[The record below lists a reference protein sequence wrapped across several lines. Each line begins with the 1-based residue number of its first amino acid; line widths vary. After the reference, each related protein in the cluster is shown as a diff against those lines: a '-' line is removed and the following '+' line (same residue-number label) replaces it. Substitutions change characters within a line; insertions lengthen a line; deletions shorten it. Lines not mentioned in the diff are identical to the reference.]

1 MKLANLLV
9 IAQCEQNNFVTNL
22 YSIYSIF
29 VDKLGNGEFEE
40 SLSMM
45 QISRVNKLHFENIE
59 LPILAWA
66 CRVKDFGVSLSS
78 SSVRK
83 SNS

>member
-59 LPILAWA
+59 LPILA
-66 CRVKDFGVSLSS
+66 
-78 SSVRK
+78 
-83 SNS
+83 